1 MNDELRTA
9 AVDQAALNVAP
20 VRTAF
25 ALPSV
30 TVQPPTELEA
40 LHRAAVKELKD
51 RANVLLTESARR
63 IRRYQWT
70 KLGSATLLLGSL
82 LGMVYSNSPVL
93 GLETLALRFTP
104 VALFAGLLF
113 YLAEQYFKD
122 HEVASRAT
130 VEGEK
135 LLNAARYSEA
145 AWTLAEDTEAK
156 KKVVKGLMDLR
167 IDTTSIIAAER
178 AGKLSDLVNAVTEY
192 SQALIKY
199 REDKVRIA
207 KFESVVKNMPPGPTS
222 QP

>member
-9 AVDQAALNVAP
+9 VVDEPALNVAP
-20 VRTAF
+20 VPTVF
-25 ALPSV
+25 ALPRV

-93 GLETLALRFTP
+93 GLETLALRLTP
-104 VALFAGLLF
+104 VALFTGLLF
-113 YLAEQYFKD
+113 YLADQYFKD

-135 LLNAARYSEA
+135 LLNAARHSEA
-145 AWTLAEDTEAK
+145 AWTLAEDADAK
-156 KKVVKGLMDLR
+156 KKVIKELMDLR
-167 IDTTSIIAAER
+167 IDTTSITAER
-178 AGKLSDLVNAVTEY
+178 AGKLSDLVNADTEY

-207 KFESVVKNMPPGPTS
+207 KFESVNKNKPPGPSS
-222 QP
+222 QL